1 MKEVFMLEI
10 MFTTSNLIKAHDKG
24 GFTKKKNPLR
34 YYINYIYFITEIDKK
49 LDLSCFTG
57 QLKNVGIS
65 QAINKPRV
73 AGGFLFR
80 TFHVLN

>member
-34 YYINYIYFITEIDKK
+34 YYINYIYLLIIFISLQKSIKN
-49 LDLSCFTG
+49 LICLVLLSD
-57 QLKNVGIS
+57 
-65 QAINKPRV
+65 
-73 AGGFLFR
+73 
-80 TFHVLN
+80 